1 MLKKAFKARNLED
14 FREALS
20 KGVDLTQPYKKNLS
34 IFGVICKS
42 PESAEF
48 IKVCIEY
55 QTNRILKMVINTH
68 LYLKIP

>member
-1 MLKKAFKARNLED
+1 MLKKAFEERNLED

-34 IFGVICKS
+34 IFGAICKS

-48 IKVCIEY
+48 IRVSIEH
-55 QTNRILKMVINTH
+55 QTNGILKEVIHIH
-68 LYLKIP
+68 LHMYI